1 MSLSHV
7 TSSHSSVLCSVLA
20 YYCYWISILLK
31 KLQNNGEAATMYDA
45 VVIGL
50 GGVGSFALRA
60 LAKGGSRALGIE
72 RFSRGH
78 AKGSSHGHTR
88 IYRRAYYEHP
98 SYVPW
103 IEYSI
108 QQFRELERDQCVSL
122 MQECGTLLM
131 APGNIDQAL
140 PPRLQASY
148 DSATKYGIPVEYMN
162 NSDLRERFPQF
173 NYDDS
178 SNGNPLVG
186 LYEPGGGILRP
197 ELIIDAAL
205 KEAEQSSHITI
216 REETAVTSYKELDSH
231 VELLLNT
238 GDGENEV
245 IQTQTLLI
253 SAGGWAGQLLPTWS
267 PHLRV
272 LRQLS
277 AWIDV
282 SSARDPQLYGYQNM
296 PTWVMDSPKWP
307 FPLYGLPCDS
317 DDHEHKHW
325 LKVGVHG
332 REDVLQDAGTNPS
345 EVTQS
350 EIEEMVSASQ
360 LSYNQPLLRSL
371 GTQFKKVLPCLYTM
385 TPDSNYLIGSP
396 QEKAR
401 VFGVAGL
408 SGHG

>member
-1 MSLSHV
+1 MHFVFCGSLFLK
-7 TSSHSSVLCSVLA
+7 SSKRTQEQA
-20 YYCYWISILLK
+20 
-31 KLQNNGEAATMYDA
+31 MYDA
-45 VVIGL
+45 VVVGL

-60 LAKGGSRALGIE
+60 LAKGGARSLGIE

-78 AKGSSHGHTR
+78 TRGSSHGKTR

-108 QQFRELERDQCVSL
+108 QQFQQLEKYYSTSF

-131 APGNIDQAL
+131 APGNFDGSL

-148 DSATKYGIPVEYMN
+148 DSAEKYGITVEFMSN
-162 NSDLRERFPQF
+162 PNLRDRFPHF
-173 NYDDS
+173 NFDDTT
-178 SNGNPLVG
+178 SNHPLVG

-205 KEAEQSSHITI
+205 KEAEHHGQTTI
-216 REETAVTSYKELDSH
+216 REETTVVSYQELKSY
-231 VELLLNT
+231 VEIVLRS
-238 GDGENEV
+238 GVGEIEV
-245 IQTQTLLI
+245 IQTKALLI
-253 SAGGWAGQLLPTWS
+253 SAGGWAGQLLPSWS
-267 PHLRV
+267 PYLRV

-282 SSARDPQLYGYQNM
+282 SGTTDPNLYGYQNM
-296 PTWVMDSPKWP
+296 PTWVMDTPAWP

-332 REDVLQDAGTNPS
+332 REDILQDASNNST
-345 EVTQS
+345 EVS
-350 EIEEMVSASQ
+350 GLEMEEMVSASL
-360 LSYNQPLLRSL
+360 LSYNQSLLGAQ
-371 GTQFKKVLPCLYTM
+371 GTLFRKVLPCLYTM
-385 TPDSNYLIGSP
+385 TPDSNYLIGP
-396 QEKAR
+396 LQESSR